1 MKNIVLGGVFMFKNS
16 KSIYILIVLLGFAFL
31 IYYNQDINQNQVLNP
46 NADLDLLTNNKN
58 SNEEKAE
65 TEIIVHLSGAVKNAG
80 VYKLRENDRLV
91 DLIKAAG
98 GLKENAD
105 LEQINLA
112 ESLFDGQ
119 KLVIPELI
127 DLDQSSVNLNK
138 SNIEAEGQFL
148 NNTYSAASDSNLVN
162 INQASRSELEKLSGI
177 GPAKAAA
184 IIKYRDENGIFKKKE
199 ELLKV
204 NGIGEKT
211 VENIRDEI
219 ALR

>member
-1 MKNIVLGGVFMFKNS
+1 MFKNS
-16 KSIYILIVLLGFAFL
+16 SKSVYILIVLLGFAFL
-31 IYYNQDINQNQVLNP
+31 FYYNQDLKQNEVLNS
-46 NADLDLLTNNKN
+46 NSDLNLLANNKS
-58 SNEEKAE
+58 SNTEKSE

-80 VYKLRENDRLV
+80 VYKLREKDRLV

-105 LEQINLA
+105 LAQINLA

-127 DLDQSSVNLNK
+127 DIDQSSVNLNK
-138 SNIEAEGQFL
+138 SNIEAEGQLL
-148 NNTYSAASDSNLVN
+148 NNTYTADTDSNIVN
-162 INQASRSELEKLSGI
+162 INQASQRELEKLNGI

-199 ELLKV
+199 ELLEV
-204 NGIGEKT
+204 SGIGEKT
-211 VENIRDEI
+211 LENIRDEI